1 MQTHLSMQTEETGK
15 SLTYQTVVS
24 FTSIFAKGCLTIKD
38 IRPARKQ
45 VRCIN
50 QIVHMDSES
59 FVLQR

>member
-1 MQTHLSMQTEETGK
+1 MKTHISMQTDEAGK
-15 SLTYQTVVS
+15 LTYQTVVS
-24 FTSIFAKGCLTIKD
+24 FTSNFAKGCLTIKD

-50 QIVHMDSES
+50 QIVHMDYEP